1 MKRVILLCGIYILT
15 INNLFAQND
24 KILDQISKDQD
35 RQQREELKR
44 NELLI
49 QKTKTTLDF
58 EIQEP
63 TQVET
68 NGICIDI
75 KNTVLQSDL
84 ELLPPTKL
92 YKRLENRC
100 IDVNDIKALLSDINV
115 FYQEN
120 NLITTRAYVP
130 EQNIKTGDLKI
141 FVVAGKLKGFLYSDG
156 SNIDNRVLNA
166 FPINLGTVTGT
177 VT

>member
-1 MKRVILLCGIYILT
+1 M
-15 INNLFAQND
+15 
-24 KILDQISKDQD
+24 
-35 RQQREELKR
+35 
-44 NELLI
+44 
-49 QKTKTTLDF
+49 
-58 EIQEP
+58 
-63 TQVET
+63 
-68 NGICIDI
+68 
-75 KNTVLQSDL
+75 
-84 ELLPPTKL
+84 
-92 YKRLENRC
+92 ENRC
-100 IDVNDIKALLSDINV
+100 IDVNDIQALLSDINV